1 MANVATFTF
10 NPFQENTYVVYDD
23 TKEAIIFDP
32 GCYNAA
38 EQQELVNF
46 IDANGLKL
54 VRLINTHCHID
65 HVFGNGF
72 IAETYNLP
80 LEIHKGEAQ
89 VLEMQ
94 PMIAAKYGITLAP
107 SPPAS
112 KFIEEGDI
120 IQFGNTK
127 LEALLTPGHSPA
139 SLSFYCQEHRFVIA
153 GDVLFYMSIGR
164 TDLQGGSFETLINSI
179 KTKLL
184 PLGDDVRV
192 YPGHMQATTIG
203 FEKANNPFL

>member
-1 MANVATFTF
+1 
-10 NPFQENTYVVYDD
+10 
-23 TKEAIIFDP
+23 
-32 GCYNAA
+32 
-38 EQQELVNF
+38 
-46 IDANGLKL
+46 
-54 VRLINTHCHID
+54 
-65 HVFGNGF
+65 
-72 IAETYNLP
+72 
-80 LEIHKGEAQ
+80 

-94 PMIAAKYGITLAP
+94 PKIAAQYGIPLEP

-139 SLSFYCQEHRFVIA
+139 SLSFHCKEHRFVIA

-164 TDLQGGSFETLINSI
+164 TDLPGGNYETLINSI

-203 FEKANNPFL
+203 FEKVNNPFL

>member
-1 MANVATFTF
+1 M
-10 NPFQENTYVVYDD
+10 
-23 TKEAIIFDP
+23 
-32 GCYNAA
+32 
-38 EQQELVNF
+38 NF
-46 IDANGLKL
+46 IAANELQL

-65 HVFGNGF
+65 HVFGNKF
-72 IAETYNLP
+72 IAEKYGLP
-80 LEIHKGEAQ
+80 LEIHKGELP

-94 PMIAAKYGITLAP
+94 PKIAAQYGIPLEP

-127 LEALLTPGHSPA
+127 FEALLTPGHSPA
-139 SLSFYCQEHRFVIA
+139 SLSFYCNEHSFVIA

-164 TDLQGGSFETLINSI
+164 TDLPGGNYETLINSI

-184 PLGDDVRV
+184 PLSLI
-192 YPGHMQATTIG
+192 HI
-203 FEKANNPFL
+203 